1 MKNIIVTHAHRHS
14 GYRMETSHMHEEYEL
29 FYLVSGK
36 CSFYI
41 NDTVL
46 QMQRG
51 DFALIKNGV
60 SHRNVGSGNED
71 LEKINIYI
79 KPTVFKSLFGEHAS
93 KIRWM
98 FASPHI
104 ITEARS
110 SDAVESLMKR
120 LDAEYALGGAMTD
133 MLMECYIREL
143 LILLYRYKNSCTY
156 PKEAHKSTVTER
168 AARYIIENYQN
179 NISLDD
185 VSRFVYLSPE
195 YFSKKFKQDTGVGFR
210 EYLVNIRLQHAK
222 DLLTT
227 TDMSITE
234 IAFMCGFNSSNYFS
248 NTFAKAMG
256 MPPAKYRAIGKNDN
270 TQ

>member
-1 MKNIIVTHAHRHS
+1 MKNIIVTHAHRRS
-14 GYRMETSHMHEEYEL
+14 DYKMETSHTHDEYEL

-36 CSFYI
+36 CDFFI
-41 NDTVL
+41 HDTV
-46 QMQRG
+46 QEMHKG
-51 DFALIKNGV
+51 DFALIKNGIV
-60 SHRNVGSGNED
+60 HQNAGVGNED
-71 LEKINIYI
+71 IEKINIYI
-79 KPTVFKSLFGEHAS
+79 KPSLFKSLFGENAA

-98 FASPHI
+98 FTAPHV

-110 SDAVESLMKR
+110 SDAVENLMKR

-133 MLMECYIREL
+133 MLMECYLREL

-195 YFSKKFKQDTGVGFR
+195 YFSKKFKQDTGIGFR

-222 DLLTT
+222 ELLTT
-227 TDMSITE
+227 SDLSITE

-248 NTFAKAMG
+248 NTFARAMG
-256 MPPAKYRAIGKNDN
+256 MPPAKFRAMEKNDV
-270 TQ
+270 